1 MTNTKNLGQS
11 DGKEIAKTYKSYA
24 FLDDMCDFNCSSLF
38 FLGKTRFYFA
48 IIANSLTR

>member
-24 FLDDMCDFNCSSLF
+24 FLDNMCDFNYSSF
-38 FLGKTRFYFA
+38 SF
-48 IIANSLTR
+48 